1 MSKDTFFE
9 DKNIPIAT
17 QPNIGLDAAAR
28 QSVVEIL
35 NLLLADEAVLLL
47 KMHRVGEPPDLK
59 PLFETQRKQINNIV
73 IEITE
78 RVRILG
84 GSPLSSSDESINSA
98 RLDGKLTGIPGII
111 NILADH
117 EAFIRFL
124 REDTRKCYEAYDD
137 QGTFAILV
145 SIIRLHE
152 KMAWV
157 LRSNIK
163 HEPVR
168 GESQKKILKKT
179 WMNN

>member
-1 MSKDTFFE
+1 MSRGTFSGR
-9 DKNIPIAT
+9 KNIPIAT
-17 QPNIGLDAAAR
+17 QPNIGLDASTR

-35 NLLLADEAVLLL
+35 NLLLADEGVLLL
-47 KMHRVGEPPDLK
+47 KIDSVGGSPDLK
-59 PLFETQRKQINNIV
+59 PLYDAQCKQINDIV

-84 GSPLSSSDESINSA
+84 GSPFSSSEESIKAA
-98 RLDGKLTGIPGII
+98 RLDGTLTVIPGII
-111 NILADH
+111 SILADH